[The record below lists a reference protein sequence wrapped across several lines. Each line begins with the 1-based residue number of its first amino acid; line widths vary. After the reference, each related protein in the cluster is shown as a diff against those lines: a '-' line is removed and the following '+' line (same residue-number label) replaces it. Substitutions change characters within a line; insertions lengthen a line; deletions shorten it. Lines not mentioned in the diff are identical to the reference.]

1 MTKRPNTSKHIPLR
15 TCVACRE
22 IKNKREMVRLV
33 NSASGGVQVDSSGR
47 QPGRGAYLCRLPGC
61 WQTGLAGNH
70 LEYTLRTKITSENRG
85 RLAEYGRSLN
95 GGC

>member
-1 MTKRPNTSKHIPLR
+1 MTKRPYTNKHIPLR

-33 NSASGGVQVDSSGR
+33 NSASSGVQVDSIGR
-47 QPGRGAYLCRLPGC
+47 QLGRGAYLCRLPEC
-61 WQTGLAGNH
+61 WQTGLAGNR
-70 LEYTLRTKITSENRG
+70 LEYTLRTKITSENRA